1 MNQLQNQSLLSGR
14 NDNGSAKTS
23 SYNALG
29 GSQGYDEERTTEEES
44 PSVGFTDGFSTWS
57 DSLQAFHQAIFHV
70 ILYIGIGVVFYSFIL
85 DTKLT
90 VIDSVY
96 FSVAIFTTVGYGD
109 ISADSTNAGMI
120 FTIFFA
126 LYGIIILGIFL
137 GILGNIAVERQERL
151 NEEVKKRTSD
161 AYLNSLSQG
170 RPQPDHDQ
178 EQIEES
184 IEDTDYSFLSEL
196 YKIGKEQRMNIVVLT
211 AFAIP
216 VIILEKWSI
225 VKGIYWLVITST
237 TIGLGDEYPEH
248 EWSKFVCIFYVPL
261 AVAFGGAFLGNIAT
275 SYVDKRN
282 DAMEAQFLNRALNE
296 SALEKMDTNDDNTV
310 TKDEFLVY
318 MLKTLAKV
326 EQSDIDKILELFD
339 KLDKDNSGSLTRDD
353 IQFIPNQTAKFHY
366 KSTRNLTSK
375 RPY

>member
-1 MNQLQNQSLLSGR
+1 MNQSQNQSLLTDSTG
-14 NDNGSAKTS
+14 NGSAKTS
-23 SYNALG
+23 GYNALG
-29 GSQGYDEERTTEEES
+29 GSQGYDEERTVEEGS
-44 PSVGFTDGFSTWS
+44 PSAGFTDGFSTWS
-57 DSLQAFHQAIFHV
+57 DSLQAFHQAIFHI
-70 ILYIGIGVVFYSFIL
+70 ILYIGIGIFFYSFIL

-137 GILGNIAVERQERL
+137 GILGNMAVERQERL
-151 NEEVKKRTSD
+151 NEEVKKRASD
-161 AYLNSLSQG
+161 AYLNTLSQG
-170 RPQPDHDQ
+170 RPHPDHDE
-178 EQIEES
+178 EQKEES
-184 IEDTDYSFLSEL
+184 VEGANYSFLSEL
-196 YKIGKEQRMNIVVLT
+196 YRIIKEQRVNIMVL
-211 AFAIP
+211 AALAIP

-237 TIGLGDEYPEH
+237 TIGLGDEYPKH
-248 EWSKFVCIFYVPL
+248 EWSKFVCIFYIPL

-296 SALEKMDTNDDNTV
+296 SALEKMDTNHDNKV

-326 EQSDIDKILELFD
+326 EQSDIDKILGLFD
-339 KLDKDNSGSLTRDD
+339 KLDKTKSGSLTRED
-353 IQFIPNQTAKFHY
+353 IQFIPNQTAKLHY

-375 RPY
+375 RS

>member
-70 ILYIGIGVVFYSFIL
+70 ILYIGIGVVFYFFIL

-137 GILGNIAVERQERL
+137 GILGNIAVIWL
-151 NEEVKKRTSD
+151 
-161 AYLNSLSQG
+161 
-170 RPQPDHDQ
+170 
-178 EQIEES
+178 ES
-184 IEDTDYSFLSEL
+184 NWI
-196 YKIGKEQRMNIVVLT
+196 
-211 AFAIP
+211 
-216 VIILEKWSI
+216 
-225 VKGIYWLVITST
+225 
-237 TIGLGDEYPEH
+237 
-248 EWSKFVCIFYVPL
+248 
-261 AVAFGGAFLGNIAT
+261 
-275 SYVDKRN
+275 
-282 DAMEAQFLNRALNE
+282 
-296 SALEKMDTNDDNTV
+296 
-310 TKDEFLVY
+310 
-318 MLKTLAKV
+318 
-326 EQSDIDKILELFD
+326 
-339 KLDKDNSGSLTRDD
+339 
-353 IQFIPNQTAKFHY
+353 
-366 KSTRNLTSK
+366 
-375 RPY
+375 